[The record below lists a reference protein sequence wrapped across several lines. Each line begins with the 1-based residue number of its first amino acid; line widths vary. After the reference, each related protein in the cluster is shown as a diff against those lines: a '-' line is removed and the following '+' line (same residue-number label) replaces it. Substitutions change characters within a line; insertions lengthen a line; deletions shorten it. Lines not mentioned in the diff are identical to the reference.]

1 MDLPMIFP
9 NPSLTKHAPSR
20 CQSYSNFLRAIFS
33 KLKPWF
39 DPRVHGL
46 SQCSFF
52 KPGGVVSIVSHSLS
66 RLWFPMGI
74 PTTFIFRGY
83 KSYNP
88 YIGGLKPSFFMVL
101 GSNGWNT
108 PGGDPKD
115 FKVLCFVCSCFTF
128 CHSKCRLSNRNF
140 ANWHYLICKRSD
152 GRETST
158 ISLNWQG
165 NDCMY
170 CM

>member
-1 MDLPMIFP
+1 MTLQKIFMTFNVHDVRLDLPVIFP
-9 NPSLTKHAPSR
+9 NPSLTKHAMR
-20 CQSYSNFLRAIFS
+20 QAAKSYSNFLRAIFS

-52 KPGGVVSIVSHSLS
+52 LNPVVWFDPSLSFVIKVVVS
-66 RLWFPMGI
+66 MGNPQPSFLGVI
-74 PTTFIFRGY
+74 T
-83 KSYNP
+83 YNP

-140 ANWHYLICKRSD
+140 PN
-152 GRETST
+152 
-158 ISLNWQG
+158 
-165 NDCMY
+165 
-170 CM
+170 